1 MLEIELK
8 YNINTDDLERIIL
21 VLRKLGSKIL
31 SDQVKISHTVYFDT
45 PRYLLRNAGLEL
57 RVRDT
62 AGQFTQTLKPRGQNR
77 QALFIRDEKT
87 ASVKKMSPDTS
98 LVQKETRLYGLRSLQ
113 QEHLH
118 PVFETKVKRR
128 SIEIKWYGCRLNIA
142 LDQGVIA
149 SCRRKVGSRTFNE
162 IEIELID
169 GDIENLLQFGFELN
183 KAVNIKL
190 NGYSKADYG
199 YALASQRHAF
209 RPVKWEKLS
218 EEVSAETGLK
228 ELLSI
233 AFFQLLK
240 NNPEQVHNRLESIH
254 QTRVAIRR
262 IRALLRGHK
271 DCLNFLERKGINAE
285 LKWAQTK
292 LGAARDWQVLKHE
305 SLPIIQPKL
314 KRDFAKLDRYVDIQ
328 THHHLKD
335 AMFINNSHR
344 YNRLLSHLF
353 FWIENLQSDTKNE
366 VKARNKRLKADLRN
380 FECLSRIPA
389 RSFSKNIHDLRIRT
403 KKLRYMLE
411 VFQQGRDV
419 KEVRLIKEVKSL
431 QGLLGNFNDLSKS
444 LELLSTA
451 TPSEIPTN
459 VNGKLRD
466 IVSGE
471 MDKLYDLAKPKF
483 KRVRAIIRQIQR
495 SN

>member
-1 MLEIELK
+1 
-8 YNINTDDLERIIL
+8 
-21 VLRKLGSKIL
+21 
-31 SDQVKISHTVYFDT
+31 
-45 PRYLLRNAGLEL
+45 
-57 RVRDT
+57 
-62 AGQFTQTLKPRGQNR
+62 
-77 QALFIRDEKT
+77 
-87 ASVKKMSPDTS
+87 MSPDTS
-98 LVQKETRLYGLRSLQ
+98 LVQKETRLYSLRSLQ
-113 QEHLH
+113 QEHLY

-128 SIEIKWYGCRLNIA
+128 SINIKWSDCRLNFA

-149 SCRRKVGSRTFNE
+149 SRRRKVGSRTFNK

-169 GDIENLLQFGFELN
+169 RDIEKLLQFGFELN
-183 KAVNIKL
+183 KAVNVKL

-199 YALASQRHAF
+199 YALASQSYAF

-218 EEVSAETGLK
+218 EEVSAKTGLK

-240 NNPEQVHNRLESIH
+240 NKPEQAHNRLESIH

-262 IRALLRGHK
+262 I
-271 DCLNFLERKGINAE
+271 
-285 LKWAQTK
+285 
-292 LGAARDWQVLKHE
+292 
-305 SLPIIQPKL
+305 
-314 KRDFAKLDRYVDIQ
+314 
-328 THHHLKD
+328 
-335 AMFINNSHR
+335 
-344 YNRLLSHLF
+344 
-353 FWIENLQSDTKNE
+353 
-366 VKARNKRLKADLRN
+366 
-380 FECLSRIPA
+380 PA
-389 RSFSKNIHDLRIRT
+389 RSFPKNIHDLRIRT

-431 QGLLGNFNDLSKS
+431 QGLLDNFNDLSKS

-471 MDKLYDLAKPKF
+471 MDKLYNLAKPKF
-483 KRVRAIIRQIQR
+483 KRVRAIIRQIQK